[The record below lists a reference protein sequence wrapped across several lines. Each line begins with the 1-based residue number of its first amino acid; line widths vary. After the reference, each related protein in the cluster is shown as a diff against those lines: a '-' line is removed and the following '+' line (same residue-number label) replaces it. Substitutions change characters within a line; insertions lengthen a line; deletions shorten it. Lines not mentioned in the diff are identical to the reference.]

1 MQSPIINPPIDNP
14 QSAIPNALLPPS
26 TGIDTMQ
33 QSSTKHNENSC
44 AHARE
49 DYPTTLSFK
58 QIEFLRWLPTEHTIT
73 AAAEKAGINRATFYR
88 WIKEPAFKAE
98 YEYCRSLALT
108 IAKAEISALSL
119 DAAELLH
126 ECLQEGYHPQVRVH
140 AAGTILRNAQR
151 LTQAN
156 HSAPAPTP
164 ALAPATSATP
174 APTPATLAPTPATL
188 APATSTTPAPAT
200 PAPATLA
207 PATSATPAPTP
218 DTLAPTPAIPAPAP
232 THAIPV
238 PTPVIPAKAGIQRS
252 VSPPTHRNTPTAAH
266 RTTPRWSRRVHI
278 RTQPGTMEEE
288 RS

>member
-1 MQSPIINPPIDNP
+1 MQSPIDNSPGAEFDKTELTYYSEPMTNPNDPVETTTQGDATMQSPIINPQINNP

-26 TGIDTMQ
+26 TGIDTMRQ
-33 QSSTKHNENSC
+33 NAAKCGENSC

-49 DYPTTLSFK
+49 DYSTTLSFK

-73 AAAEKAGINRATFYR
+73 AAAEKAGINRTTFYR

-126 ECLQEGYHPQVRVH
+126 ECLKEGYHPSVRVH

-156 HSAPAPTP
+156 HSTP
-164 ALAPATSATP
+164 A
-174 APTPATLAPTPATL
+174 
-188 APATSTTPAPAT
+188 
-200 PAPATLA
+200 
-207 PATSATPAPTP
+207 
-218 DTLAPTPAIPAPAP
+218 APAP
-232 THAIPV
+232 THAIPATPAPTPV
-238 PTPVIPAKAGIQRS
+238 IPAPTPVIPAKAGIQRS
-252 VSPPTHRNTPTAAH
+252 RPAAH
-266 RTTPRWSRRVHI
+266 PRRYTTR
-278 RTQPGTMEEE
+278 
-288 RS
+288 

>member
-1 MQSPIINPPIDNP
+1 
-14 QSAIPNALLPPS
+14 
-26 TGIDTMQ
+26 MQ

-49 DYPTTLSFK
+49 DYSTTLSFK

-119 DAAELLH
+119 DAVELLH
-126 ECLQEGYHPQVRVH
+126 ECLKEGYHPSVRVH

-156 HSAPAPTP
+156 HSAPAAPAPTP
-164 ALAPATSATP
+164 ATPAPATSATP
-174 APTPATLAPTPATL
+174 ALTPATPAPTPAIPALATSATLAPTPAT
-188 APATSTTPAPAT
+188 PAPT
-200 PAPATLA
+200 P
-207 PATSATPAPTP
+207 ATPAPTP
-218 DTLAPTPAIPAPAP
+218 ATPAPS
-232 THAIPV
+232 H
-238 PTPVIPAKAGIQRS
+238 VIPAKAGIQRS
-252 VSPPTHRNTPTAAH
+252 VSPPTHRNTPTAAG
-266 RTTPRWSRRVHI
+266 RTTPRWSRRVHM